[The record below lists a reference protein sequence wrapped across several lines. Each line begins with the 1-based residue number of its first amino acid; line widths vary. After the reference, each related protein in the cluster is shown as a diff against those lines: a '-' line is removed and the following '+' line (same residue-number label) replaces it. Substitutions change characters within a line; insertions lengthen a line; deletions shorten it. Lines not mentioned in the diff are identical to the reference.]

1 MRIQVASPC
10 YLQLGFAR
18 AVDGNLGELG
28 IALQHPPIHLAAQ
41 PAEQLLVSG
50 ARADVAY
57 RAAAR
62 YLAQLGA
69 PVGSQ
74 VEIELAIP
82 AFMGLG
88 SDGMLRISVEQ
99 ALRHMLRATEAPA
112 AEAPVVDPFYR
123 AFERGGLLFVS
134 PQGKLI
140 RRAAIEHAD
149 EEDDWVFVLVLPHAP
164 DDVAEDDELQRRRA
178 LRDAA
183 GRLSSSVTADALFA
197 AVERDD
203 FDAFA
208 GALTAI
214 HAANEAALSADGR
227 PAALGEQERDILA
240 CMRAG
245 GAAFAGRALTGLGL
259 LGLIKGGP
267 ASRALRQALV
277 RRLGYFGPSVMA
289 SICDNRGARVI
300 TG

>member
-1 MRIQVASPC
+1 MLVEVHSPC

-18 AVDGNLGELG
+18 AAGGVLGELG
-28 IALQHPPIHLAAQ
+28 IALQHPPVQLAAQ
-41 PAEQLLVSG
+41 PAQQLLVSG
-50 ARADVAY
+50 ARADMGY
-57 RAAAR
+57 RAAVDC
-62 YLAQLGA
+62 LAQLGVA
-69 PVGSQ
+69 AGGQ
-74 VEIELAIP
+74 IEIELAIP

-88 SDGMLRISVEQ
+88 SDAMLRVSVEQ
-99 ALRHMLRATEAPA
+99 ALRHVLRASDLPA
-112 AEAPVVDPFYR
+112 VDPACW
-123 AFERGGLLFVS
+123 AFKRGGLLLVGS
-134 PQGKLI
+134 QGELI
-140 RRAAIEHAD
+140 RRAAIEHVN

-164 DDVAEDDELQRRRA
+164 DDVAEDDESQRRRA

-183 GRLSSSVTADALFA
+183 ARLDASVTADAPFA

-227 PAALGEQERDILA
+227 PVVLSEGERDVLA
-240 CMRAG
+240 LMRAG

-267 ASRALRQALV
+267 ASRALRRALV
-277 RRLGYFGPSVMA
+277 QRLGYFGPLVMA
-289 SICDNRGARVI
+289 SICNNRGGSVI
-300 TG
+300 IR

>member
-18 AVDGNLGELG
+18 AVDGTLGELG

-69 PVGSQ
+69 PAGSQ

-88 SDGMLRISVEQ
+88 SDGMLCISVEQ

-112 AEAPVVDPFYR
+112 VDPFYW
-123 AFERGGLLFVS
+123 AFERGGLALVG
-134 PQGKLI
+134 PQGELI

-164 DDVAEDDELQRRRA
+164 DDVAEDDESQRRRA

-227 PAALGEQERDILA
+227 PAALGEEERDILA